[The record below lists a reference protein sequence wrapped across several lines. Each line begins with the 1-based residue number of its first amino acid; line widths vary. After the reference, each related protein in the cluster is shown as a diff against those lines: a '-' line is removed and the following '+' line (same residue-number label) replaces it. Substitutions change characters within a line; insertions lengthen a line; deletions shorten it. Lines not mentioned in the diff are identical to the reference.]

1 MSTDPSQNGAGSQ
14 LERELLYYRRE
25 CNELGARLL
34 RLQEEQS
41 QSFREARRSRTV
53 AKLIREAYQLVDRE
67 TTADAIGNSMLE
79 VIIDNT
85 MCDRAAFL
93 KEVEPDSGRF
103 RIIHALG
110 CGHEQTAAE
119 IAILPTPG
127 FFFTTSRSVL
137 EPPAF
142 VLIDILRLPYI
153 IWAYDHGSGSALII
167 GNQSESNVSRPF
179 EPGDQELIE
188 GALHVYLDVL
198 VRKAAETE
206 LRLAKAMAEEA
217 SNMRTRFM
225 ATLSH
230 ELRTPLN
237 SIIGFSQLLLK
248 KGPKTP
254 NPAQTE
260 EYAGQILD
268 AGNNLLSLINNILEY
283 SSLSN
288 AKPVLKKEWMDAG
301 RLLEKTVKAFA
312 SDILQ
317 KRIRME
323 ILKPDPAFEIH
334 IDYTRFRQ
342 ILTNLISNAIKFSL
356 PDGNVRLSLS
366 PRDNGGLAVEIRD
379 FGIGM
384 RPEDVSRALQP
395 FVQVEN
401 TLRRGF
407 QGTGLGLSIA
417 KDLCEA
423 HGASLEMSSELG
435 AGTTATVTLPAQSV
449 RQIRVA
455 EADEA
460 PFRSLAGSGD

>member
-1 MSTDPSQNGAGSQ
+1 MSTELNQTSASVQ

-67 TTADAIGNSMLE
+67 IAGDAIGDSMLE
-79 VIIDNT
+79 IIVSNAT
-85 MCDRAAFL
+85 CDRAAFL
-93 KEVEPDSGRF
+93 KETFPSSGRF
-103 RIIHALG
+103 QVVQAVG
-110 CGHEQTAAE
+110 CGNEQATAE
-119 IAILPTPG
+119 ITVLPTPH
-127 FFFTTSRSVL
+127 FFFTTARSIL

-153 IWAYDHGSGSALII
+153 LWAYDHGTGYALII

-179 EPGDQELIE
+179 EAGDQEFVE

-198 VRKAAETE
+198 MRKTAETE
-206 LRLAKAMAEEA
+206 LKLAKALAEEA

-248 KGPKTP
+248 KGEKAPTAP
-254 NPAQTE
+254 QTE
-260 EYAGQILD
+260 EYAAQIFE
-268 AGNNLLSLINNILEY
+268 AGNNLLTLINSILDY
-283 SSLSN
+283 SSLTNSR
-288 AKPVLKKEWMDAG
+288 PVLKKEWVSVST
-301 RLLEKTVKAFA
+301 LLHKTVKAFA
-312 SDILQ
+312 SDLLHKKIMVN
-317 KRIRME
+317 IFE
-323 ILKPDPAFEIH
+323 PDTALELH
-334 IDYTRFRQ
+334 VDYTRFRQ

-356 PDGNVRLSLS
+356 PGGEIQLSASLTDYGGVSIKVRDS
-366 PRDNGGLAVEIRD
+366 
-379 FGIGM
+379 GIGM
-384 RPEDVSRALQP
+384 RPEDTSRAVEP

-401 TLRRGF
+401 VLRRGT

-417 KDLCEA
+417 KDLCEV
-423 HGASLEMSSELG
+423 HGGFLEMSSELG
-435 AGTTATVTLPAQSV
+435 AGTTATVIMPAASV
-449 RQIRVA
+449 RRMA
-455 EADEA
+455 AADDA
-460 PFRSLAGSGD
+460 RRSLDAGA